1 MIDFILDMTESKY
14 NYNHEGVHNIMK
26 KMSIVKTERRCANFI
41 KFLWK
46 MVECRLKKLLLLS
59 GWKKNGG
66 TEGIFSSEIELKPSL
81 R

>member
-41 KFLWK
+41 KFL
-46 MVECRLKKLLLLS
+46 
-59 GWKKNGG
+59 
-66 TEGIFSSEIELKPSL
+66 
-81 R
+81 